1 MSSSPPSPAPV
12 APTAAPGPVTLA
24 EPVAPLTD
32 TVHVSAWPDAVID
45 QVGLDPRSAYVEQY
59 WLGILGPST
68 TWLLRRLVT
77 GLEDHPS
84 GYALPVSD
92 TARALGLGTPT
103 GRHSP
108 FMRSLNRLCQFRL
121 ARWQGDDLE
130 VRRKVPPLSQHQV
143 GRLPETLQASHRAWQ
158 EHELCTPT
166 EEQRHT
172 RARRLALSL
181 LELGEDL
188 ESTERWLHRWRF
200 HPALA
205 RQASAWAWDRHRKA
219 VGEAG
224 SGSDPDAGPVPA

>member
-1 MSSSPPSPAPV
+1 MSSSSPPPAPV
-12 APTAAPGPVTLA
+12 SPVGSVALA
-24 EPVAPLTD
+24 EPVEPLTD
-32 TVHVSAWPDAVID
+32 TVHVSAWPDPVID
-45 QVGLDPRSAYVEQY
+45 QVGLDPRAAYVEQY

-77 GLEDHPS
+77 GLEEAPA

-130 VRRKVPPLSQHQV
+130 VRRKIPPLSQHQV
-143 GRLPETLQASHRAWQ
+143 ARLPEALQTRHRAWQ

-166 EEQRHT
+166 AEQRAN

-181 LELGEDL
+181 LELGEDI
-188 ESTERWLHRWRF
+188 ESTERWLHRWKF

-205 RQASAWAWDRHRKA
+205 RQAAAWAWERHRQA
-219 VGEAG
+219 AAAATEAQG
-224 SGSDPDAGPVPA
+224 KVEAAGPTPA

>member
-1 MSSSPPSPAPV
+1 MSARSPSPAPV
-12 APTAAPGPVTLA
+12 SPVGPVALA
-24 EPVAPLTD
+24 QPVEPLTD
-32 TVHVSAWPDAVID
+32 TVHVSAWPDPVID
-45 QVGLDPRSAYVEQY
+45 QVGLDPRAAYVEQY

-68 TWLLRRLVT
+68 TWLLRRLVA
-77 GLEDHPS
+77 GLEEAPA

-130 VRRKVPPLSQHQV
+130 VRRKIPPLSQHQV
-143 GRLPETLQASHRAWQ
+143 ARLPEALQTRHREWQ

-166 EEQRHT
+166 AEQRAN

-181 LELGEDL
+181 LELGEDI
-188 ESTERWLHRWRF
+188 ESTERWLHRWKF

-205 RQASAWAWDRHRKA
+205 RQAAAWAWDRHRRAAAAAEAQGA
-219 VGEAG
+219 VEA
-224 SGSDPDAGPVPA
+224 AGPTPA